1 MKIGTL
7 LVVAFLC
14 PAARAAGPS
23 CAGGRPPRMTG
34 DLFVPIECSTAA
46 AVAASLPVEPSVAQ
60 KPDLKALSGTWEG
73 SAVQGFG
80 RYQILATLEVGWL
93 GRAHGTLALKE
104 LQFRE
109 HLGHRLKLTPAKGKG
124 RYGAALSTDSLPAA
138 ALKGEALF
146 TTAPDAA
153 ASGRHMFEVVFANGA
168 SHRARWAFEGEDA
181 LRVTVWS
188 SVPGAPPRSWETVLR
203 RSTRQR

>member
-1 MKIGTL
+1 MTIGTL
-7 LVVAFLC
+7 LAVALIC

-23 CAGGRPPRMTG
+23 CAGGRTPRLTG
-34 DLFVPIECSTAA
+34 DLFVPVECSTAA
-46 AVAASLPVEPSVAQ
+46 AAAASLPIEPSVAR
-60 KPDLKALSGTWEG
+60 KPDLQALSGTWEG

-80 RYQILATLEVGWL
+80 RYQIRATLEVGWL

-109 HLGHRLKLTPAKGKG
+109 QLGHRLKLAPAKGKG

-138 ALKGEALF
+138 VLEGEARF
-146 TTAPDAA
+146 TTSDDAA
-153 ASGRHMFEVVFANGA
+153 APGRQMFEVVFANGA
-168 SHRARWAFEGEDA
+168 SHRARWAFEGKDA
-181 LRVTVWS
+181 LRVAVWS
-188 SVPGAPPRSWETVLR
+188 SVPGAPPRSLETVLR